1 MSLLEIKNLTV
12 TFPTNK
18 GPIDVVNKFNL
29 DMNREKIGIVG
40 ESGSGK
46 SMTARALLGLI
57 RNPGTVTADAL
68 YLDGQ
73 SLLNLSENEW
83 RKVRGKG
90 VSMIMQDPKYSLNPV
105 MTIKQ
110 QMLEAWKLHHKGNK
124 KAALEATIKS
134 LEEVAIR
141 DPERVLKSYPHQ
153 LSGGM
158 GQRIMIAMML
168 MSEPKILIADEA
180 TSALDVT
187 VQRQILSILDR
198 NVQKHNSGL
207 ILISHDLPMVADF
220 CDRIIV
226 MYRGNILEV
235 LEAGELKNAQ
245 HPYTQGLLSCLPS
258 YENREEDLSTLQRD
272 PKWEAAS

>member
-18 GPIDVVNKFNL
+18 GPIDVVKKFNL
-29 DMNREKIGIVG
+29 KMGREKIGIVG

-57 RNPGTVTADAL
+57 RQPGKVSADKL
-68 YLDGQ
+68 ELDGQ
-73 SLLNLSENEW
+73 SLLNLSDKGW
-83 RKVRGKG
+83 RGIRGQG
-90 VSMIMQDPKYSLNPV
+90 ISMIMQDPKYSLNPV

-110 QMLEAWKLHHKGNK
+110 QMLETWMLHHKGK
-124 KAALEATIKS
+124 KKEGLAAIISS
-134 LEEVAIR
+134 LTDVAIR
-141 DPERVLKSYPHQ
+141 DHERVLSSYPHQ

-187 VQRQILSILDR
+187 VQRQILGILER
-198 NVQKHNSGL
+198 NVQQHNSGL

-226 MYRGNILEV
+226 MYRGNIVEV
-235 LEAGELKNAQ
+235 LDAGELKNAK

-258 YENREEDLSTLQRD
+258 YDNRHQVLPTLQRN
-272 PKWEAAS
+272 PSWEKVS